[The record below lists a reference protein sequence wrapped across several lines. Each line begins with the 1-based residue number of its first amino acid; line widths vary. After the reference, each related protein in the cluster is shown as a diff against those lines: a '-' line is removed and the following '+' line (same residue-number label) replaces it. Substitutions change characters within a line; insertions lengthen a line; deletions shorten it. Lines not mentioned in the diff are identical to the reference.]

1 MGPLV
6 SEKQR
11 TRVLDFVKIGIA
23 EGARL
28 IAGGGVP
35 NDLKESG
42 GFYVE
47 PTVFAD
53 VRPEMRI
60 AREEVFGPFT
70 VVLPFNSE
78 EEALAIANDSNY
90 GLAAA
95 VRTNNVARAHRL
107 AETLEAGIIWINDHH
122 RVDAASPWG
131 GVKDSGIGREFGQ
144 ESFDNYF
151 YTKAIM
157 VNKSE
162 ERFDWFEKEM
172 RDLRLN

>member
-1 MGPLV
+1 
-6 SEKQR
+6 
-11 TRVLDFVKIGIA
+11 
-23 EGARL
+23 
-28 IAGGGVP
+28 
-35 NDLKESG
+35 
-42 GFYVE
+42 
-47 PTVFAD
+47 VFAD

-70 VVLPFNSE
+70 VVLSFDSE
-78 EEALAIANDSNY
+78 QEALNSNY

-95 VRTNNVARAHRL
+95 VRTNNIARAHRL
-107 AETLEAGIIWINDHH
+107 AETLEAGIVWINDHH
-122 RVDAASPWG
+122 RVDAASPLG

-144 ESFDNYF
+144 ESFDSYF